1 MNGEVYYSILLN
13 QFLYKKKADYWDSIY
28 KMEKKFK
35 LNFHIW
41 EVNKKILSIIS
52 SFSGLLF
59 KSSSENSRCAFYIGL
74 RWKSCPWLNDNKNN
88 RATHRKPVPHLLL
101 CCVPGSARV
110 SRGSFNRDNCQTL
123 FTLLAVRS
131 WLINL
136 CELISRSA
144 RQAQRRR
151 ESRPAVAKQAWV
163 RNRV

>member
-1 MNGEVYYSILLN
+1 MITFQFIKWKKNFNSIFEKL
-13 QFLYKKKADYWDSIY
+13 I
-28 KMEKKFK
+28 KKFYRY
-35 LNFHIW
+35 IT
-41 EVNKKILSIIS
+41 
-52 SFSGLLF
+52 SFSSGFLF
-59 KSSSENSRCAFYIGL
+59 IFSSDNSHCALRIEL
-74 RWKSCPWLNDNKNN
+74 RWKFCPWLNDNKNN
-88 RATHRKPVPHLLL
+88 RTTRIKPVPPLLL
-101 CCVPGSARV
+101 LLYPGSARV